1 MNFSP
6 SDFVSVN
13 EILADVLKIV
23 GDSDFKR
30 NSPGWYKSQIRQC
43 LQELA
48 FDTFFDDQH
57 QSFDMPEN
65 LRLELPKGSF
75 NLQQVYAYNG
85 DECTPSNSQNV
96 YWKRNF
102 INGESGKGYVA
113 RNNYTNDNDPFH
125 KQQGATGR
133 VENSR
138 VESQRER
145 IKHIPD
151 NVYFYNIQGGLIM
164 LSPNCSNFQKVMLV
178 YSGVSTDI
186 SDEPIVPIYLRQAVK
201 EWTSVEALTVRLTET
216 IGSPEYNQVLSLFNI
231 HERKLNDPYEGDWIK
246 AERRVNTMDFKERQD
261 TKEYLSRLNH

>member
-1 MNFSP
+1 MNYSP

-23 GDSDFKR
+23 GDIDFKI

-43 LQELA
+43 LQELS

-57 QSFDMPEN
+57 ESFDMPKN

-75 NLQQVYAYNG
+75 NLQQIYVFNG
-85 DECTPSNSQNV
+85 DKCTPSNSHVV
-96 YWKRNF
+96 YHKKNF

-113 RNNYTNDNDPFH
+113 RNTYTNDNDPFNK
-125 KQQGATGR
+125 KQGVTGR

-145 IKHIPD
+145 IKHVPD
-151 NVYFYNIQGGLIM
+151 NVYFYGMQNGLIM
-164 LSPNCSNFQKVMLV
+164 LSPNCSCFQKVMLV

-186 SDEPIVPIYLRQAVK
+186 SDEPIVPNYLRAAVK
-201 EWTSVEALTVRLTET
+201 EWTSVETLSVTLASK
-216 IGSPEYNQVLSLFNI
+216 IGSPEYNQWLSLYNI
-231 HERKLNDPYEGDWIK
+231 HDRKLNDPYEGEWVK
-246 AERRVNTMDFKERQD
+246 AERRVKVIDNKERED
-261 TKEYLSRLNH
+261 TKEYLSRLNF